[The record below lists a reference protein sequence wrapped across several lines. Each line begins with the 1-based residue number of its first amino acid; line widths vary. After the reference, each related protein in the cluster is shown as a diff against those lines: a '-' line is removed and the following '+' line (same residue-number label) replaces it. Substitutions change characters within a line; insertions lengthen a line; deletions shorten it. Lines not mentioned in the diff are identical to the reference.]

1 MLLICVPLTG
11 VTVQMERDTLHVR
24 GSLVRV
30 KGATIAMTVHLADVI
45 RKVLVTLWTRSAII
59 IKTNGEPCS
68 VDSDCL
74 SGRCPS
80 NFPSKCKPLAGPGQ
94 GCANNKDCI
103 DGYYCPFVGLNRK
116 CKRRK
121 NRSTSAGW
129 NYWRRWDVIHT
140 STCVSLRTCGGLRT
154 SRGWILESTA

>member
-1 MLLICVPLTG
+1 
-11 VTVQMERDTLHVR
+11 MERDTLHVR

-45 RKVLVTLWTRSAII
+45 RKVVTLSTRSAII
-59 IKTNGEPCS
+59 KNERS
-68 VDSDCL
+68 KDSDCL

-94 GCANNKDCI
+94 GCANNEDCI
-103 DGYYCPFVGLNRK
+103 DGYYCPFGLNRK

-129 NYWRRWDVIHT
+129 NY
-140 STCVSLRTCGGLRT
+140 
-154 SRGWILESTA
+154 